1 MTNFDDLKLAVEA
14 MSGGKNT
21 VILDD
26 LGMPSIVVPFPKLKY
41 SDVIAGGSQDVLP
54 AFIVDGA
61 EIDVI
66 YQSKYQNIV
75 INNRAYSLPMKDP
88 GVYVTFDAA
97 LNACRSK
104 GAGWHLQ
111 TNALWAAIALWCKK
125 NGTMPRGNNNYGADY
140 SQPHEKGVPT
150 AKETSGSFRPLRTA
164 TGSGPASW
172 YHNYDLSGIAD
183 LNGNIWEWC
192 SGMRLQN
199 GEIQIIPNGNAMKI
213 DSNMGATST
222 EWKAILQDGSLVD
235 PGTPGTLKFDYT
247 ATPAAGTG
255 NIELSDTILNPQP
268 DDVAYGY
275 KTFETLTAH
284 TGITVPQILKGL
296 GLFPVDSDHGG
307 DGFYFRNNG
316 ERLPFRGGIWFSAS
330 NAGVFNLSL
339 SNPRSYSNSA
349 HGFRS
354 AFYGN
359 L

>member
-88 GVYVTFDAA
+88 AVNINFDAA
-97 LNACRSK
+97 LSACKNK

-125 NGTMPRGNNNYGADY
+125 NGTMPRGNNNYGSDHSA
-140 SQPHEKGVPT
+140 PHEKGIPT
-150 AKETSGSFRPLRTA
+150 IKETSGSFRPLRTA

-183 LNGNIWEWC
+183 LNGNVWEWC

-199 GEIQIIPNGNAMKI
+199 GEIQIIPNGNAMKL

-222 EWKAILQDGSLVD
+222 EWKAILPNGTLVD
-235 PGTPGTLKFDYT
+235 PGTAGTLKVDYT
-247 ATPAAGTG
+247 GAPTAGTP
-255 NIELSDTILNPQP
+255 NFHITDALVNQQADDTP
-268 DDVAYGY
+268 YGY
-275 KTFETLTAH
+275 KTFETLTAKS
-284 TGITVPQILKGL
+284 GIEIPQLLKGL
-296 GLFPVDSDHGG
+296 GMFPVDANHGG

-316 ERLPFRGGIWFSAS
+316 ERLPLRGGGWLSTS
-330 NAGVFNLSL
+330 YAGVFYVYLG
-339 SNPRSYSNSA
+339 NPRSYVGA
-349 HGFRS
+349 YIGFRS

>member
-88 GVYVTFDAA
+88 RVFITFDEA

-104 GAGWHLQ
+104 GTGWHLQ

-125 NGTMPRGNNNYGADY
+125 NGTMPRGNNNYGADV
-140 SQPHEKGVPT
+140 SQPHEKGIITYKYESEEVQYN
-150 AKETSGSFRPLRTA
+150 GRTA

-183 LNGNIWEWC
+183 LNGNVWEWVA
-192 SGMRLQN
+192 GMRLQG

-235 PGTPGTLKFDYT
+235 PGTADTLKWDYAGSKITLAT
-247 ATPAAGTG
+247 ALTTQADASRR
-255 NIELSDTILNPQP
+255 N
-268 DDVAYGY
+268 
-275 KTFETLTAH
+275 TFETTAV
-284 TGITVPQILKGL
+284 GAGVTVPQLLKGL
-296 GLFPVDSDHGG
+296 GLHPVDSDHGE
-307 DGFYFRNNG
+307 DYLYMNNG
-316 ERLPFRGGIWFSAS
+316 AGLERLPIRGGGWVNTSY
-330 NAGVFNLSL
+330 AGVFDLYL
-339 SNPRSYSNSA
+339 DTPRSGSDRNL
-349 HGFRS
+349 GFRS